1 VSARLVVYLVDDE
14 RLALARLSRMLE
26 ETDRVEVAGA
36 ETDPEAALAFLR
48 DRRVDALFLDI
59 HMPGIGGFELLD
71 RLDDPPPVVFTTAHD
86 EYALRA
92 FEVFSVDYLL
102 KPVEAAHLARA
113 LDKLSLFAGRPPDL
127 RALLDALAASR
138 RPARLASRVGDRV
151 HFVEV
156 DRVSHFYASDKLTYA
171 SADGKSFVVD
181 QTIAQ
186 LEATLDPSRFVR
198 VHRSALVNVEFVD
211 EVHAGFAGRLTVRL
225 KDARRTEL
233 KVARDRARAF
243 RERLGF

>member
-1 VSARLVVYLVDDE
+1 MSARLVVYLVDDE

-26 ETDRVEVAGA
+26 ETGRVEVAGA

-59 HMPGIGGFELLD
+59 HMPGMGGFELLD

-92 FEVFSVDYLL
+92 FEVCSVDYLL

-113 LDKLSLFAGRPPDL
+113 LDKLSRFSGRPPDY